1 MKRKNLRM
9 IQLARSIA
17 RQICDE
23 FVKPASDW
31 KIVKDDDS
39 VLRLECGDL
48 RFIVSSGNGCFIH
61 LADASGGEYR
71 TIVKAYL
78 FSQRQEGGFEAEEE
92 LEQKLFRCAAE
103 VVRNRVRCNAGM
115 RGLVRFMAGTM
126 LDKT

>member
-17 RQICDE
+17 RQICNE
-23 FVKPASDW
+23 FVKPVDDW

-39 VLRLECGDL
+39 VLRLECGAL
-48 RFIVSSGNGCFIH
+48 RFIVSSGDGCFIH

-92 LEQKLFRCAAE
+92 LELKLFRCAAE
-103 VVRNRVRCNAGM
+103 VVRSRVRRNAGM
-115 RGLVRFMAGTM
+115 RGMVRFLTRTT
-126 LDKT
+126 LDEP